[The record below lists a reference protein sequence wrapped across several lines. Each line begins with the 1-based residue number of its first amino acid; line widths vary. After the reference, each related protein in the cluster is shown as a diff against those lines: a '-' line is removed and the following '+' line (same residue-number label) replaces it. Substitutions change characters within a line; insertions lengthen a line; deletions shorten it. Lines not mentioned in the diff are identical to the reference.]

1 MIKLNI
7 LLNRILLSFL
17 KKYLK
22 STDMP
27 ANTINDKLKFV
38 KDSNMIANY
47 LYGYKNSY
55 KLNGVLIPKI
65 KDDEVVDKP
74 YKSFYRV
81 ELKLGKKS
89 FKDLNYYFE
98 DIGALYYL
106 IAFIDLNSNY
116 LIDKESYISGEHIKK
131 KDIANFLDMS
141 NEKVRR
147 LLMKIENYIKI
158 DHNNRNLKGFYVNPK
173 LAFRKIDNLKI
184 KSESS
189 HHRSRFKTSSI
200 KINDSMFNLDI
211 FNTSKKEYKSS
222 GMNRLGIMIYL
233 TFQMDRKNI
242 LMNVSSV
249 DSETIITELCTKF
262 EVLNDKKIKV
272 FIEELLELELIK
284 VLPSSNNIIVNPMF
298 AMYTKS
304 EFNIYYKDL
313 NKDPYNIYSSIY

>member
-1 MIKLNI
+1 MIKLYV
-7 LLNRILLSFL
+7 LLNKILFSFL
-17 KKYLK
+17 KKYLETTGVP
-22 STDMP
+22 SHM
-27 ANTINDKLKFV
+27 IENDLKIV
-38 KDSNMIANY
+38 KDSNMIAKY
-47 LYGYKNSY
+47 
-55 KLNGVLIPKI
+55 LNGYMNNYNIKDVFINKI
-65 KDDEVVDKP
+65 NDDEVIDKP
-74 YKSFYRV
+74 FKSFYRI

-106 IAFIDLNSNY
+106 IAFIDFNSNY
-116 LIDKESYISGEHIKK
+116 LIDKESYISGSHIKK
-131 KDIANFLDMS
+131 KDIAKFLAMS

-158 DHNNRNLKGFYVNPK
+158 DHNNKDLKGFYVNPK
-173 LAFRKIDNLKI
+173 LAFRKVDNIII

-189 HHRSRFKTSSI
+189 HHTSRFKTSSI

-249 DSETIITELCTKF
+249 DYETIITELCTKF
-262 EVLNDKKIKV
+262 EVLNNNKIKV

-284 VLPSSNNIIVNPMF
+284 VLPSSKNIIINPMF

-304 EFNIYYKDL
+304 EINMYHKDL
-313 NKDPYNIYSSIY
+313 IKDPYNTYSRI